1 MAKLTTEQAARR
13 IYCAIDTPDAARA
26 ETLARALAGAG
37 CGIKLGL
44 EFFSAHGPQGVAR
57 VHAAAAQP
65 PSSNAALGAAAQPPS
80 SNAALGAAAQPPS
93 SNAALGAAAQ
103 PPSSNAAL
111 GAAAGGADLFL
122 DLKFHDIP
130 NTVAA
135 AVRAAA
141 PLAPRI
147 LNVHAAGGRAMM
159 AAAREAAHEAAA
171 KAGIAPPLVIA
182 VTVLTS
188 LETAD
193 IERMGVIGGVE
204 EQVVRLAALA
214 HEAGLDGVVC
224 SAREIAP
231 IRRALGPDFVLVTPG
246 IRPAGSDAGD
256 QKRVMTPAR
265 AIAEGADYLVI
276 GRPITG
282 EADPAAAARAIAG
295 EIAGAAA

>member
-57 VHAAAAQP
+57 VHA
-65 PSSNAALGAAAQPPS
+65 
-80 SNAALGAAAQPPS
+80 AAAQPPS

>member
-1 MAKLTTEQAARR
+1 MPKLTETEAARR
-13 IYCAIDTPDAARA
+13 IYCAIDTPDPARA
-26 ETLARALAGAG
+26 QTLARALAGAG

-57 VHAAAAQP
+57 VRE
-65 PSSNAALGAAAQPPS
+65 
-80 SNAALGAAAQPPS
+80 
-93 SNAALGAAAQ
+93 
-103 PPSSNAAL
+103 
-111 GAAAGGADLFL
+111 AAGGADLFL

-135 AVRAAA
+135 AMRAASA
-141 PLAPRI
+141 LAPTVV
-147 LNVHAAGGRAMM
+147 NVHAAGGKMM
-159 AAAREAAHEAAA
+159 MTAAAEAAREAAA
-171 KAGIAPPLVIA
+171 KAGTSAPLVIA

-231 IRRALGPDFVLVTPG
+231 IRRALGPDFILVTPG
-246 IRPAGSDAGD
+246 IRPAGADAGD
-256 QKRVMTPAR
+256 QKRVMTPRQAT
-265 AIAEGADYLVI
+265 AEGANYLVI

-282 EADPAAAARAIAG
+282 APDPAAAARAIAA
-295 EIAGAAA
+295 EIARAIAQAAAKA